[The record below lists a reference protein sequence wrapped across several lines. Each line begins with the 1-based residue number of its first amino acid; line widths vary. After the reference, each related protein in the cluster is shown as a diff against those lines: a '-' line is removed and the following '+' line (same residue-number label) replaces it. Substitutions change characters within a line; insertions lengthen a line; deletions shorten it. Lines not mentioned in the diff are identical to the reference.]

1 MSTSFRITRHSQLV
15 VTNHESP
22 TSERW
27 EVEPRADR
35 SVQPRLVR
43 RLVELVVRIDRAARH
58 HPDFADELENEEI
71 HRQVGEVARSR
82 EILLHVNRGR
92 PRPAERT
99 EVHARVYVR
108 LRVVFVLSDARG
120 NV

>member
-82 EILLHVNRGR
+82 EILLHMNRRAPGT
-92 PRPAERT
+92 AEPT
-99 EVHARVYVR
+99 ELRASVHVPP
-108 LRVVFVLSDARG
+108 RVVCILTDAGSD
-120 NV
+120 V